1 MIEILHYFTRMLQK
15 LHIGALVEKRVRRQR
30 LGRASEFFI
39 KASGGRQRAH
49 GTAALIK
56 VPKRENVTKAQ
67 ARVSSVRK
75 LQ

>member
-1 MIEILHYFTRMLQK
+1 MNFPVMLVPPVSER
-15 LHIGALVEKRVRRQR
+15 LRQR